1 MIHCSVGAPWTT
13 RQYYVRQFRNMK
25 GSVDLNNIDAAALTD
40 YVAICGRLLAKG
52 HARTSGASLISGY
65 LGTSNAVD
73 TALTRFCSALRRSDR
88 T

>member
-1 MIHCSVGAPWTT
+1 M
-13 RQYYVRQFRNMK
+13 
-25 GSVDLNNIDAAALTD
+25 DLNNIDAAALTD

-73 TALTRFCSALRRSDR
+73 TALTRFARLYAIRPNVTTTLCAGRCRPG
-88 T
+88 TIAAEPGI